1 MMSDVTIPED
11 GSGLTV
17 GVLGGTGPQGRG
29 LALRWAASGLEV
41 VLGSRDSERA
51 EQAAAELNEELTSI
65 PGAATVRGAGNRDA
79 ASEADVV
86 LVSVPFD
93 AHEPTLKDLV
103 DALDGKIVVDC
114 VNPLGFDKQGPF
126 VLDLDGSSA
135 AEQAQMILPGSR
147 VIGAFHNVSA
157 VLLADLSVTDL
168 DTDVLVLGEDRDDVA
183 VVQQLAD
190 RIPGMRG
197 LFGGRLR
204 NAGQVEALTANLIAI
219 NRRYKT
225 HAGIRIT
232 GQGL

>member
-1 MMSDVTIPED
+1 MSDVTQD
-11 GSGLTV
+11 DFTV

-41 VLGSRDSERA
+41 VLGSRDGERA
-51 EQAAAELNEELTSI
+51 EQAAAELNQELSSTS
-65 PGAATVRGAGNRDA
+65 GAATVRGAGNRDA
-79 ASEADVV
+79 AAAADVV
-86 LVSVPFD
+86 IVSVPFD
-93 AHEPTLKDLV
+93 AHRATLADLAE
-103 DALDGKIVVDC
+103 ALDGKIVVDC

-126 VLDLDGSSA
+126 VLDLDEGSA
-135 AEQAQMILPGSR
+135 AEQAQAILPGSR
-147 VIGAFHNVSA
+147 VIAAFHHVSA

-168 DTDVLVLGEDRDDVA
+168 DTDILVLGEDRDDVA

>member
-1 MMSDVTIPED
+1 MMSDVTID
-11 GSGLTV
+11 DLTV
-17 GVLGGTGPQGRG
+17 GVLGGTGAQGRG
-29 LALRWAASGLEV
+29 LALRWAATGLDV
-41 VLGSRDSERA
+41 VLGSRDSARA
-51 EQAAAELNEELTSI
+51 EQAAAELNEELSSI
-65 PGAATVRGAGNRDA
+65 VGAATVRGAGNRDA
-79 ASEADVV
+79 AAAAEVV
-86 LVSVPFD
+86 LVAVPFD
-93 AHEPTLKDLV
+93 AHEPTLMDLV
-103 DALDGKIVVDC
+103 DVLDDKIVVDC

-126 VLDLDGSSA
+126 VLDLDEGSA

-147 VIGAFHNVSA
+147 VVGAFHNVSA

-204 NAGQVEALTANLIAI
+204 NAAQVEALTANIIAI

>member
-1 MMSDVTIPED
+1 MMDAVTTDDMTI
-11 GSGLTV
+11 
-17 GVLGGTGPQGRG
+17 GVLGGTGAQGRG
-29 LALRWAASGLEV
+29 LALRWAASGLDV
-41 VLGSRDSERA
+41 VLGSRDAERA
-51 EQAAAELNEELTSI
+51 EQAAAELNEALA
-65 PGAATVRGAGNRDA
+65 GVDDAATVRGAANRDA
-79 ASEADVV
+79 SEAADVV
-86 LVSVPFD
+86 LAAVPFD
-93 AHEPTLKDLV
+93 AHEKTLADLV
-103 DALDGKIVVDC
+103 DVLDGKIVIDC

-126 VLDLDGSSA
+126 VLPVEGGSA
-135 AEQAQMILPGSR
+135 AEQAQALLPGSR

-157 VLLADLSVTDL
+157 VILGDLSITDV

-183 VVQQLAD
+183 VVQELAN

-204 NAGQVEALTANLIAI
+204 NAAQVEALTANIIAI

>member
-1 MMSDVTIPED
+1 MMSDMTID
-11 GSGLTV
+11 DFTV
-17 GVLGGTGPQGRG
+17 GVLGGTGAQGRG
-29 LALRWAASGLEV
+29 LALRWAATGLDV
-41 VLGSRDSERA
+41 VLGSRDNERA
-51 EQAAAELNEELTSI
+51 EQAAAELNDALSSVE
-65 PGAATVRGAGNRDA
+65 GAATVRGAGNRDA
-79 ASEADVV
+79 AAESDVV

-93 AHEPTLKDLV
+93 AHEKTLADLEDV
-103 DALDGKIVVDC
+103 LDGKIVIDC
-114 VNPLGFDKQGPF
+114 VNPLGFDKLGPF
-126 VLDLDGSSA
+126 VLDVDGGSA
-135 AEQAQMILPGSR
+135 AEQAQSILPGSR
-147 VIGAFHNVSA
+147 VVGAFHNVSA
-157 VLLADLSVTDL
+157 VILADLSVTDV

-204 NAGQVEALTANLIAI
+204 NSAQVEALTANIIAI

>member
-1 MMSDVTIPED
+1 MMSAVTVD
-11 GSGLTV
+11 DLTI

-51 EQAAAELNEELTSI
+51 EQAAAELNGELSAVD
-65 PGAATVRGAGNRDA
+65 GAATVRGAGNRDA
-79 ASEADVV
+79 AAAADVV

-93 AHEPTLKDLV
+93 AHEKTLADLV
-103 DALDGKIVVDC
+103 DVLDGKIVIDC

-126 VLDLDGSSA
+126 VLDVEGGSA
-135 AEQAQMILPGSR
+135 AKQAQVILPRSR
-147 VIGAFHNVSA
+147 VIAAFHHVSA
-157 VLLADLSVTDL
+157 VILADLSIVDV

-197 LFGGRLR
+197 LYGGRLR
-204 NAGQVEALTANLIAI
+204 NAGQVEALTANLIAV

>member
-1 MMSDVTIPED
+1 MMSDVTIDE
-11 GSGLTV
+11 LTV
-17 GVLGGTGPQGRG
+17 GVLGGTGAQGRG
-29 LALRWAASGLEV
+29 LALRWAATGLDV
-41 VLGSRDSERA
+41 VLGSRDRERA
-51 EQAAAELNEELTSI
+51 ERAAAELNAELSSTS
-65 PGAATVRGAGNRDA
+65 GAATVRGAGNSDVA
-79 ASEADVV
+79 VESDVV
-86 LVSVPFD
+86 LVAVPFD
-93 AHEPTLKDLV
+93 AHEKTLEGLV
-103 DALDGKIVVDC
+103 DVLDGKIVIDC
-114 VNPLGFDKQGPF
+114 VNPLGFDKHGPF
-126 VLDLDGSSA
+126 VLDVEGGSA
-135 AEQAQMILPGSR
+135 AEQAQALLPGSR

-157 VLLADLSVTDL
+157 VLLADLSVADV

-204 NAGQVEALTANLIAI
+204 NAGQVEALTANIIAI

>member
-1 MMSDVTIPED
+1 MMSDVTTD
-11 GSGLTV
+11 GLTV

-29 LALRWAASGLEV
+29 LALRWAASGLDV
-41 VLGSRDSERA
+41 VLGSRDGERA
-51 EQAAAELNEELTSI
+51 EQAAAELNQELSQVD
-65 PGAATVRGAGNRDA
+65 GAGTVRGAGNRDA
-79 ASEADVV
+79 AATADVV

-93 AHEPTLKDLV
+93 AHRSTLADLAE
-103 DALDGKIVVDC
+103 ALDGKIVVDC

-126 VLDLDGSSA
+126 VLDLDEGSA
-135 AEQAQMILPGSR
+135 AEQAQAILPGSR
-147 VIGAFHNVSA
+147 VIAAFHHVSA

-168 DTDVLVLGEDRDDVA
+168 DTDILVLGEDRDDVA
-183 VVQQLAD
+183 LVQHLAD

-219 NRRYKT
+219 NRRHKT

>member
-1 MMSDVTIPED
+1 MMNDVTMD
-11 GSGLTV
+11 DLTV

-41 VLGSRDSERA
+41 VLGSRDGERA
-51 EQAAAELNEELTSI
+51 EQAAAELNDELSTVD
-65 PGAATVRGAGNRDA
+65 GAATVRGAGNRDA
-79 ASEADVV
+79 AAAADVV

-93 AHEPTLKDLV
+93 AHRSTLADLV

-126 VLDLDGSSA
+126 VLDLDEGSA
-135 AEQAQMILPGSR
+135 AEQAQAILPGSR
-147 VIGAFHNVSA
+147 VIAAFHHVSA

-168 DTDVLVLGEDRDDVA
+168 DTDILVLGEDRDDVA

>member
-1 MMSDVTIPED
+1 MMGDVTID
-11 GSGLTV
+11 DLTV
-17 GVLGGTGPQGRG
+17 GVLGGTGAQGRG
-29 LALRWAASGLEV
+29 LALRWAASGLDV
-41 VLGSRDSERA
+41 VLGSRDSARA
-51 EQAAAELNEELTSI
+51 EQAATELNEALATTV
-65 PGAATVRGAGNRDA
+65 GAATVRGAGNRDA
-79 ASEADVV
+79 ASAADLV
-86 LVSVPFD
+86 LAAVPFD
-93 AHEPTLKDLV
+93 AHEQTLADLV
-103 DALDGKIVVDC
+103 DVLDDKIVIDC

-126 VLDLDGSSA
+126 VLPVEGGSA
-135 AEQAQMILPGSR
+135 AEHAQSILPGSR

-183 VVQQLAD
+183 IVQQLAD

-204 NAGQVEALTANLIAI
+204 NAAQVEALTANIIAV

>member
-1 MMSDVTIPED
+1 VTIPED
-11 GSGLTV
+11 GTALTV

-29 LALRWAASGLEV
+29 LALRWAASGLDV
-41 VLGSRDSERA
+41 VLGSRDGERA
-51 EQAAAELNEELTSI
+51 EQAAAELNEELSSTS
-65 PGAATVRGAGNRDA
+65 GAATVRGAGNREA
-79 ASEADVV
+79 AAAADVV

-93 AHEPTLKDLV
+93 AHRSTLEDLAG
-103 DALDGKIVVDC
+103 ALDGKIVVDC

-126 VLDLDGSSA
+126 VLDLDEGSA
-135 AEQAQMILPGSR
+135 AEQAQAVLPGSR
-147 VIGAFHNVSA
+147 VIAAFHHVSA

-168 DTDVLVLGEDRDDVA
+168 DTDILVLGEDRDDVA

>member
-1 MMSDVTIPED
+1 MMSDVTID
-11 GSGLTV
+11 DLTV

-29 LALRWAASGLEV
+29 LALRWAASGLAV
-41 VLGSRDSERA
+41 VLGSRDRERA
-51 EQAAAELNEELTSI
+51 EQAAAELNDELSAI
-65 PGAATVRGAGNRDA
+65 DGAATVRGAGNRDA
-79 ASEADVV
+79 AAAADVV
-86 LVSVPFD
+86 LVAVPFD
-93 AHEPTLKDLV
+93 AHEKTLTDLV
-103 DALDGKIVVDC
+103 DVLDGKIVVDC
-114 VNPLGFDKQGPF
+114 VNPLGFDKRGPF
-126 VLDLDGSSA
+126 VLDLDAGSA
-135 AEQAQMILPGSR
+135 AEQAQSILPGSR

-157 VLLADLSVTDL
+157 VLLTDLSVTDL

-183 VVQQLAD
+183 VVRQLAD

-204 NAGQVEALTANLIAI
+204 NAGQVEALTANIIAI

>member
-1 MMSDVTIPED
+1 MMSDVTID
-11 GSGLTV
+11 DLIV
-17 GVLGGTGPQGRG
+17 GVLGGTGAQGRG
-29 LALRWAASGLEV
+29 LALRWAASGLAV
-41 VLGSRDSERA
+41 VLGSRDRERA
-51 EQAAAELNEELTSI
+51 EQAAAELNEELSPI
-65 PGAATVRGAGNRDA
+65 DGAATVRGAGNRDA
-79 ASEADVV
+79 AATADVV
-86 LVSVPFD
+86 LVAVPFD
-93 AHEPTLKDLV
+93 AHEKTLTDLV
-103 DALDGKIVVDC
+103 DVLDGKIVVDC

-126 VLDLDGSSA
+126 VLDLDAGSA
-135 AEQAQMILPGSR
+135 AEQAQSILSGSR
-147 VIGAFHNVSA
+147 VIGAFHHVSA
-157 VLLADLSVTDL
+157 VLLTDLSVTDL

-204 NAGQVEALTANLIAI
+204 NAGQVEALTANLVAI

>member
-1 MMSDVTIPED
+1 MMSDVTID
-11 GSGLTV
+11 DLTM

-41 VLGSRDSERA
+41 VLGSRDAERA
-51 EQAAAELNEELTSI
+51 EQAAAELNDELATVD
-65 PGAATVRGAGNRDA
+65 GAATVRGAGNRDA
-79 ASEADVV
+79 AAAADVV

-93 AHEPTLKDLV
+93 AHEKTLADLAE
-103 DALDGKIVVDC
+103 ALDGKIVIDC
-114 VNPLGFDKQGPF
+114 VNPLGFDKQGSF
-126 VLDLDGSSA
+126 VLDIEGDSA
-135 AEQAQMILPGSR
+135 AEQAQALLPGSR
-147 VIGAFHNVSA
+147 VIAAFHHVSA
-157 VLLADLSVTDL
+157 VILADLSIADV

>member
-1 MMSDVTIPED
+1 MMSDVRID
-11 GSGLTV
+11 DLVV

-29 LALRWAASGLEV
+29 LALRWAASGLQV
-41 VLGSRDSERA
+41 VLGSRDSDRA
-51 EQAAAELNEELTSI
+51 EQAAAALNEELSSTS
-65 PGAATVRGAGNRDA
+65 GASTVRGAGNRDA
-79 ASEADVV
+79 AASADVV
-86 LVSVPFD
+86 LVAVPFD
-93 AHEPTLKDLV
+93 AHEKTLTDLV
-103 DALDGKIVVDC
+103 DVLDGKIVVDC

-126 VLDLDGSSA
+126 VLDLESSA
-135 AEQAQMILPGSR
+135 AEQAQSILPGSR

-157 VLLADLSVTDL
+157 VLLTDLSVTDL

-197 LFGGRLR
+197 LFAGRLR
-204 NAGQVEALTANLIAI
+204 NARQVEALTANIIAV

-232 GQGL
+232 GQGM

>member
-1 MMSDVTIPED
+1 MMTDVTID
-11 GSGLTV
+11 DLTV

-29 LALRWAASGLEV
+29 LALRWAAAGLTV

-51 EQAAAELNEELTSI
+51 ERAAAELNEELSTTS
-65 PGAATVRGAGNRDA
+65 GAATVRGIGNREA
-79 ASEADVV
+79 AATADVV
-86 LVSVPFD
+86 LVAVPFE
-93 AHEPTLKDLV
+93 AHQSTLADLADV
-103 DALDGKIVVDC
+103 LDGKIVVDC
-114 VNPLGFDKQGPF
+114 VNPLGFDQRGPF
-126 VLDLDGSSA
+126 ALDLDEGSA
-135 AEQAQMILPGSR
+135 AEQAQSILPGSR
-147 VIGAFHNVSA
+147 VVAAFHHVSA
-157 VLLADLSVTDL
+157 VLLADLSVTDV

-204 NAGQVEALTANLIAI
+204 NAAQVEALTANLVAI

-232 GQGL
+232 GPSL